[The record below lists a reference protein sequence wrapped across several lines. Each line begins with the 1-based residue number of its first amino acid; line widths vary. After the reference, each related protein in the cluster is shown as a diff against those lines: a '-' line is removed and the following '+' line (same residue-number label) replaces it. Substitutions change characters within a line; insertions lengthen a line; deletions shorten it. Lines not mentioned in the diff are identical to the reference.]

1 MPGLHQLK
9 PAKNSRKNRKRVGRG
24 NGSGTGTYSGRG
36 SKGQKQHGSVPFLF
50 EGGQLPLIKRLPHMR
65 GFTNIFRVETA
76 PVNLSTLE
84 GLRAGSKVTPESLVE
99 ARIIRK
105 KNVRIKILGNGELTK
120 KLNVT
125 AHAFSKSAR
134 EKIEA
139 AGGTVTVVDAPK
151 TGATEEAPAAKTA
164 E

>member
-9 PAKNSRKNRKRVGRG
+9 PSKNSRKPRKRVGRG
-24 NGSGTGTYSGRG
+24 NGSGSGTYSGRG
-36 SKGQKQHGSVPFLF
+36 SKGQKQTGHVPFLF

-76 PVNLSTLE
+76 PVNLSTLDA
-84 GLRAGSKVTPESLVE
+84 LPAGTQVTPASMFE

-105 KNVRIKILGNGELTK
+105 KKVRVKILGTGELTK
-120 KLNVT
+120 KLDVA

-139 AGGTVTVVDAPK
+139 AGGTVTVIDPSRK
-151 TGATEEAPAAKTA
+151 EEAETT

>member
-9 PAKNSRKNRKRVGRG
+9 PSKNSRKNRKRVGRG
-24 NGSGTGTYSGRG
+24 NGSGTGTFAGRG

-65 GFTNIFRVETA
+65 GFTNIFRVEST

-84 GLRAGSKVTPESLVE
+84 DFRSGSVVTPEKLV
-99 ARIIRK
+99 AAGAVRK
-105 KNVRIKILGNGELTK
+105 KNARIKILGDGELTK

-125 AHAFSKSAR
+125 AHAFSKSAKA
-134 EKIEA
+134 KIEA
-139 AGGTVTVVDAPK
+139 AGGSVTVIDAPK
-151 TGATEEAPAAKTA
+151 TEEAEAAEAA

>member
-9 PAKNSRKNRKRVGRG
+9 PSKNSRKPRKRIGRG
-24 NGSGTGTYSGRG
+24 DGSGTGTYSGRG
-36 SKGQKQHGSVPFLF
+36 SKGQKQTGHVPFLF

-84 GLRAGSKVTPESLVE
+84 ELSAGSKVTPESLFA

-105 KNVRIKILGNGELTK
+105 KDIRVKILGTGDLTK
-120 KLNVT
+120 KLNIR

-134 EKIEA
+134 KKIED
-139 AGGTVTVVDAPK
+139 AGGTVVVIDVPK
-151 TGATEEAPAAKTA
+151 SEEASKSKSSKAAK
-164 E
+164 